1 MVDRQYDTMRRDR
14 IRLAEDPN
22 NAKGPPKPED
32 SELVANTAPT
42 ANGAT
47 EAPVSEQE
55 VRTTL
60 ILNRRYLK
68 MYIRVNF
75 SIQNIQYRYH

>member
-1 MVDRQYDTMRRDR
+1 MRRDR
-14 IRLAEDPN
+14 NRLAEDPN

-55 VRTTL
+55 VRTT
-60 ILNRRYLK
+60 YLLSWN
-68 MYIRVNF
+68 MNCIRVNS
-75 SIQNIQYRYH
+75 SIQNIQYC